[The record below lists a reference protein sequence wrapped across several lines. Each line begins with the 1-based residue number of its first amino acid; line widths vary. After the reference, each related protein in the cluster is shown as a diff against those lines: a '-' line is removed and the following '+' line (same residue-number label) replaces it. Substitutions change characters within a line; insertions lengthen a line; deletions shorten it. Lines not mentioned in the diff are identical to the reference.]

1 MDFKTHLIDAWEMTL
16 EFIAPLI
23 IITLIMFVVWFLSF
37 GILVPVTFAGYTQS
51 ILLMIRQG
59 REPRIQDLFSQLN
72 LFLPLLGF
80 GIMVCAATVIG
91 LIFFVLPGL
100 LIALATVF
108 ICLYVVPLM
117 IDKNLGLF
125 DAIKKSYSLALQG
138 ALVDHLVVVIIFIGI
153 HAVGSSVF
161 IGSLFTQPLAT
172 IFLLSVY
179 EKKTNLDSASG
190 GALSD

>member
-1 MDFKTHLIDAWEMTL
+1 MTL

-37 GILVPVTFAGYTQS
+37 GILVPVTFAGYTRS

-91 LIFFVLPGL
+91 LIYFVLPGL
-100 LIALATVF
+100 LITLATAF
-108 ICLYVVPLM
+108 ICLYMIPLM

-125 DAIKKSYSLALQG
+125 NAIKKSYSMAMQGPLA
-138 ALVDHLVVVIIFIGI
+138 DHFLVVIIFIGI
-153 HAVGSSVF
+153 NAVGSSVF

-172 IFLLSVY
+172 IFVLSVY
-179 EKKTNLDSASG
+179 EKKINLDSASSG
-190 GALSD
+190 VSQD